1 MLFGDKIKK
10 LRNLANISQQ
20 ELATRTGLSLRS
32 IQNYES
38 NQRYPK
44 DVAILN
50 KLCFTLNTTI
60 EELMNQEDHSVQE
73 SASKYYHGKM
83 DVLKLVEELGDLF
96 ASGQLSDKD
105 KDKVFRAIAEMYWK
119 AKDSNIHSKSD

>member
-60 EELMNQEDHSVQE
+60 EELMNQKDHSVQE

-96 ASGQLSDKD
+96 TSGQLSDKD
-105 KDKVFRAIAEMYWK
+105 KDKVLRAITEMYWK
-119 AKDSNIHSKSD
+119 SKDSNIHS